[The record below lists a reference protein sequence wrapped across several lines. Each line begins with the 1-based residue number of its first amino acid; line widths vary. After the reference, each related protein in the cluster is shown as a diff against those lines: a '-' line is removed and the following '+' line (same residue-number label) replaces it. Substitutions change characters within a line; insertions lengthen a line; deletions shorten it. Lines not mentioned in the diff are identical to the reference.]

1 MGPRNS
7 PLPPSPGSARAPAPR
22 FSAGLPPSRPFFL
35 SSDIMLRPLLS
46 PLIPGAPQ
54 SPQGTM
60 LFPPTLITLATSRL
74 VFGLRLSFLPR
85 LIPMFGTKSEPQDE

>member
-7 PLPPSPGSARAPAPR
+7 PVPPSPGSARAPAPR

-35 SSDIMLRPLLS
+35 SSDIMRGPLLS

-54 SPQGTM
+54 SPQGTT
-60 LFPPTLITLATSRL
+60 LFPPTLITLATSWL
-74 VFGLRLSFLPR
+74 VFGLCLSFLPR
-85 LIPMFGTKSEPQDE
+85 LIPMFSTKSEPQDE